1 GGWDDLLDHV
11 DAARADTV
19 IITGNHTLT
28 PRQLRELGWGLEAR
42 KANLIVAPALTD
54 VAGPRI
60 HSTPVP
66 GLPLIHVDYP
76 EFTGIRLLLK
86 RTSDIVASALGLII
100 LAPLF
105 LIVGV
110 TVRTSSPG
118 PAFFRQERVGLHGRP
133 FKMLKFRTMV
143 VDAEQQ

>member
-1 GGWDDLLDHV
+1 
-11 DAARADTV
+11 
-19 IITGNHTLT
+19 
-28 PRQLRELGWGLEAR
+28 
-42 KANLIVAPALTD
+42 
-54 VAGPRI
+54 PRI
-60 HSTPVP
+60 HSTPVA

-86 RTSDIVASALGLII
+86 RTSDIVASALGLIV

-143 VDAEQQ
+143 VDAEQQLASLLDESEGNGVLFKMKDDPRITRVGKFLRRYSIDELPQLWN